1 MNPPYGREIGHW
13 VRKAAEQSALGVTTI
28 CLLPSRT
35 DTRWW
40 HKYVEPVRLGRE
52 PGSVRFLP
60 GRIKFGGAK
69 NSAPFPSVV
78 VIFGATRREPAG
90 EKTQSAA

>member
-1 MNPPYGREIGHW
+1 MDAPS
-13 VRKAAEQSALGVTTI
+13 SAGDLRLADGLWLT
-28 CLLPSRT
+28 
-35 DTRWW
+35 WW
-40 HKYVEPVRLGRE
+40 HHYLEPVRLGRE

-78 VIFGATRREPAG
+78 VIFGPTRREPAE
-90 EKTQSAA
+90 EKAQSAA